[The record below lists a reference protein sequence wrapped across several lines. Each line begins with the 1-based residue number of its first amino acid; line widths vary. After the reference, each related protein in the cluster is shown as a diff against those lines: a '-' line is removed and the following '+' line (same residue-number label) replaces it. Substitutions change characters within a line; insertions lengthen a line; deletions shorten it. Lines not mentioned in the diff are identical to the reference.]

1 MSSLCKIQPVK
12 SDKPDCC
19 FLPFG
24 QGFPYISDI
33 LPRECGKKR
42 RFRAGIFSQFARI
55 QMIFSSNWRF
65 FAQDFSAN
73 ATNPRDL
80 TITRIYMAE
89 TERFEKQSFDFL
101 HLFLCYSV
109 LFSSSSRFLSTYS
122 TYSFGCFY
130 RDCCHVAV
138 SPSGFPLGLLTFIPV

>member
-1 MSSLCKIQPVK
+1 
-12 SDKPDCC
+12 
-19 FLPFG
+19 
-24 QGFPYISDI
+24 
-33 LPRECGKKR
+33 
-42 RFRAGIFSQFARI
+42 
-55 QMIFSSNWRF
+55 
-65 FAQDFSAN
+65 
-73 ATNPRDL
+73 
-80 TITRIYMAE
+80 MAE

-138 SPSGFPLGLLTFIPV
+138 SPSGFPLGGLGFLPVETHRRPDRRLPKRQRRGPLQ

>member
-1 MSSLCKIQPVK
+1 
-12 SDKPDCC
+12 
-19 FLPFG
+19 
-24 QGFPYISDI
+24 
-33 LPRECGKKR
+33 
-42 RFRAGIFSQFARI
+42 
-55 QMIFSSNWRF
+55 
-65 FAQDFSAN
+65 
-73 ATNPRDL
+73 
-80 TITRIYMAE
+80 MAE

-138 SPSGFPLGLLTFIPV
+138 SPSGLPLGLLHLYRYEYTTIQTADHPCVGAVDLSP